1 LLEREASASGFADAS
16 VFIACRARSGHR
28 LKDVEFMRSF
38 HFPGRSA
45 VYARHAMC
53 ATSHPSAT
61 VTALDVLRQGGNAVD
76 AAIATA
82 AVLAVVECPMTGIG
96 GDCFALVAKPGAK
109 APLALNAA
117 GRAPAAAHAAWY
129 AREGIQ
135 RIETTSVHAVTVPG
149 AVDGW
154 CRLCEDHGSMPLA
167 RLLGPAIEL
176 AEQGFVVA
184 PRVSVDWAR
193 AAAKLG
199 RHPSAAKHFL
209 PAGRAPRVGEVV
221 RFPAL
226 AATLKRIAKEGRAG
240 FYAGEAAQD
249 MVRTLKDL
257 GGLHTLEDFAGQS
270 ASYVEPI
277 STRYHDIDLYELPP
291 SNHGVVALILLKMLQ
306 RLGRV
311 GASVSVERYHV
322 LMEAARLAFA
332 MRDSFVADPD
342 AAHVPLGHLM
352 DDRVIDGL
360 LERIDRRRRRP
371 DLGPVPRPSGSDTV
385 CFSIVDAEGMAVSF
399 INSLFA
405 DFGSGI
411 AADGTGVVFH
421 NRGEGFV
428 LDPSHPNG
436 IAPRKR
442 PLHTLIPA
450 MGFKAGELALSFGVM
465 GAHFQPM
472 GHVYVMSNL
481 FDYGMDLQE
490 AVDCPRVF
498 FEGDG
503 LLIEDA
509 VPGPVVAGL
518 EALGH
523 KVKRRELPWGGA
535 QIIARDAE
543 RGVLIGASD
552 HRKDGMALG
561 Y

>member
-1 LLEREASASGFADAS
+1 
-16 VFIACRARSGHR
+16 
-28 LKDVEFMRSF
+28 MRSF

-45 VYARHAMC
+45 VYGRRAMC
-53 ATSHPSAT
+53 ATSHPAASL
-61 VTALDVLRQGGNAVD
+61 TAMEILRQGGNAVD
-76 AAIATA
+76 AAIAAA

-96 GDCFALVAKPGAK
+96 GDCFALIAKPGAK
-109 APLALNAA
+109 VPLALNAA
-117 GRAPAAAHAAWY
+117 GRAPAAASADWY
-129 AREGIQ
+129 VKKGIG
-135 RIETTSVHAVTVPG
+135 RIETSSVHAVTVPG

-167 RLLGPAIEL
+167 RLLEPAIAM
-176 AEQGFVVA
+176 AEQGFAVA

-193 AAAKLG
+193 GAAKLA
-199 RHPSAAKHFL
+199 RHPAAAKHFL
-209 PAGRAPRVGEVV
+209 PAGRPPRLGEVM

-226 AATLKRIAKEGRAG
+226 AATLKRIADEGRAG
-240 FYAGEAAQD
+240 FYAGEVARD
-249 MVRTLKDL
+249 MVATLGEL
-257 GGLHTLEDFAGQS
+257 GGLHTLEDFARQS

-277 STRYHDIDLYELPP
+277 STRFHGLDLFELPP
-291 SNHGVVALILLKMLQ
+291 SNHGVVALILLKMLE
-306 RLGRV
+306 RLGRI
-311 GASVSVERYHV
+311 GDSVSVERYHV
-322 LMEAARLAFA
+322 LMEAARLAYA

-342 AAHVPLGHLM
+342 AAQVPLGHLL
-352 DDRVIDGL
+352 DQGVIEGL
-360 LERIDRRRRRP
+360 VARIDRKRRRP
-371 DLGPVPRPSGSDTV
+371 ELGPMPQPSGSDTV
-385 CFSIVDAEGMAVSF
+385 CFSIVDETGMAVSF

-411 AADGTGVVFH
+411 VTDRTGVNFH

-428 LDPSHPNG
+428 LEPGHPNV

-442 PLHTLIPA
+442 PMHTLIPA
-450 MGFKAGELALSFGVM
+450 MAFEAGALALSFGVM

-503 LLIEDA
+503 LVVEEA
-509 VPGPVVAGL
+509 VPAAVVAGL

-523 KVKRRELPWGGA
+523 KVKTRELPWGGA
-535 QIIARDAE
+535 QIVALDRAQ
-543 RGVLIGASD
+543 GVLIGASD
-552 HRKDGMALG
+552 PRKDGMALG

>member
-1 LLEREASASGFADAS
+1 
-16 VFIACRARSGHR
+16 
-28 LKDVEFMRSF
+28 MRSF
-38 HFPGRSA
+38 HLPGRSP
-45 VYARHAMC
+45 VYARRAMC
-53 ATSHPSAT
+53 ATSHPAASL
-61 VTALDVLRQGGNAVD
+61 TAIEILRQGGNAVD
-76 AAIATA
+76 AAIAAA

-96 GDCFALVAKPGAK
+96 GDCFALIARPGESR
-109 APLALNAA
+109 PLAFNAA
-117 GRAPAAAHAAWY
+117 GRAPAAATADWY
-129 AREGIQ
+129 QNRGIA

-193 AAAKLG
+193 ATAKLA
-199 RHPSAAKHFL
+199 RQAAARKHFL
-209 PAGRAPRVGEVV
+209 PFGRAPAVGEVM

-240 FYAGEAAQD
+240 FYTGAVAED
-249 MVRTLKDL
+249 MVATLNEL
-257 GGLHTLEDFAGQS
+257 GGLHTLADFAAQTS
-270 ASYVEPI
+270 SYVEPV
-277 STRYHDIDLYELPP
+277 STRYHATELYELPP

-311 GASVSVERYHV
+311 GDCVSVERYHV
-322 LMEAARLAFA
+322 LMEAARLAYA
-332 MRDSFVADPD
+332 MRDEFVADPD
-342 AAHVPLGHLM
+342 AAEVPLRHLL

-360 LERIDRRRRRP
+360 VERIDRGKRRP
-371 DLGPVPRPSGSDTV
+371 ELGPMPQPSGSDTV
-385 CFSIVDAEGMAVSF
+385 CFAIVDEQGMAVSF

-411 AADGTGVVFH
+411 VSDHTGVNFH

-428 LDPSHPNG
+428 LDAKHGNV

-442 PLHTLIPA
+442 PLHTLIPG
-450 MGFKAGELALSFGVM
+450 MGFEGGALRLAFGVM

-472 GHVYVMSNL
+472 GHVYLMSNL
-481 FDYGMDLQE
+481 CDYGLDPQE

-498 FEGDG
+498 FEGDA
-503 LLIEDA
+503 LLVEEA
-509 VPGPVVAGL
+509 VPASVIAGL
-518 EALGH
+518 EARGH

-535 QIIARDAE
+535 QIVARDQTA
-543 RGVLIGASD
+543 GVLIGASD
-552 HRKDGMALG
+552 PRKDGMALG